1 MKSGML
7 GEGAIIQTLVIQLK
21 TTAEGVNFKFFKS

>member
-1 MKSGML
+1 MKGGML

-21 TTAEGVNFKFFKS
+21 TTAGESKFYIFYI